1 MDEAKEN
8 GASPAPVDTVTL
20 LAAQEAAALWQARAA
35 YLHAQAE
42 RTEQAR
48 AALEENVIAL
58 RAQLVALEAHA
69 AEMQSGLAHADMR
82 LQTTRAAAPARQASL
97 VVRPLISDVT
107 TLLAHSAD
115 ANNAYPQR
123 PLARIRHLV
132 LHHTGAADASLTP
145 WQMAEF
151 HVNDPKHQW
160 PGIGFHYFIAA
171 NGDTYQ
177 TNHLETVC
185 YHVVDNNPTSVGI
198 VLAGQFDDAP
208 PPDAQLTSTAA
219 LLAWLMQELHLP
231 PESIVGH
238 NEFAAQQ
245 TSCPGARWQADGG
258 WKDDIVARV
267 RWQSLQPVRP
277 IYHYLLFWQT
287 ETGWAD
293 ADFQAAARYIARFR
307 PTLGF
312 SAHEAAHAEHVT
324 IVGSVSGVSKE
335 TEDIL
340 RAAGCRVQ
348 RIAGK
353 NNRETRALL
362 DALAGDG
369 RRFVS

>member
-160 PGIGFHYFIAA
+160 PGICFHYFIAA

-238 NEFAAQQ
+238 NEFAA
-245 TSCPGARWQADGG
+245 
-258 WKDDIVARV
+258 
-267 RWQSLQPVRP
+267 LQPVRP